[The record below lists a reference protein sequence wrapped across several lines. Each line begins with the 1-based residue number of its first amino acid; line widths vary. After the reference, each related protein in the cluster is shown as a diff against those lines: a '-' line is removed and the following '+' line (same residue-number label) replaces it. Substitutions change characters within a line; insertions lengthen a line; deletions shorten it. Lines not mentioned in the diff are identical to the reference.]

1 MKWLLVTLL
10 AVALAGCAD
19 RGDVNQQAP
28 ITLAGPTGHTL
39 SLAKSVPRT
48 SLAARVEASKTHTG
62 ESTYKSSL
70 MECVSEACKAQC
82 VLGMER
88 RSRPKWCMYFKQPI
102 DRRALSAT
110 AQRKSAN

>member
-10 AVALAGCAD
+10 ALAVAGCANPGNVD
-19 RGDVNQQAP
+19 QEATIKLV
-28 ITLAGPTGHTL
+28 GPTGHIL

-48 SLAARVEASKTHTG
+48 SLAARVEVSKTHTS

-82 VLGMER
+82 VLGMEK

-110 AQRKSAN
+110 GQRKSAN